1 MVPRRQ
7 LPSLTMSG
15 ATRSSSAAVP
25 VITVDGPSG
34 VGKGTVTRWLARRLG
49 WHRLDSGALY
59 RLAAI
64 AARDAGLSDQD
75 VDGVSRLCQQ
85 LDADFS
91 ETDGAEHVL
100 LGGRDVTTQLRL
112 ESVGGMAS
120 VISAYPAVRSAL
132 LARQH
137 HYRQPPGLV
146 ADGRDMGTVVFPDAP
161 LKIFLDASA
170 EERARR
176 RWLQLSASGTD
187 AKLADLHADVC
198 ARDERD
204 RNRTTAPLRAAGDA
218 IVIDTTRLSTDAVES
233 RIEDLL
239 AERGFDS

>member
-1 MVPRRQ
+1 MTSPQFPVP
-7 LPSLTMSG
+7 
-15 ATRSSSAAVP
+15 SSEVP

-64 AARDAGLSDQD
+64 AAQDAGLSSEDA
-75 VDGVSRLCQQ
+75 DGIGRLCQQ

-91 ETDGAEHVL
+91 EIDDAERVL
-100 LGGRDVTTQLRL
+100 LGGRDVTAQLRL

-132 LARQH
+132 LARQRD
-137 HYRQPPGLV
+137 YRQPPGLV

-176 RWLQLSASGTD
+176 RWLQLSTAGTD

-204 RNRTTAPLRAAGDA
+204 RNRATAPLRAASDA
-218 IVIDTTRLSTDAVES
+218 ILIDTTRLSTNAVES